1 MGVEYDPGVLYG
13 FKTENTQIT
22 CEGFQ
27 SYPFCS
33 CCYPDGHV
41 FGEEVCFEGLKES
54 KFQMDDTVF
63 GELMRK
69 YFGIE
74 CDYYLV
80 QAGDACFYHCD
91 ARKISFLSW
100 IREEKPE
107 WSLKKCKRVHKE
119 SLDLNAIPMIKM
131 PLMKKKAWMRV
142 QKRVI
147 RKSKKI
153 KMNARLNLC
162 KRMQRLMMTAKK
174 RRMAKGKSRRVV
186 MRLTLSIQSLNS
198 SKGINNS

>member
-119 SLDLNAIPMIKM
+119 LAGFECDSNDKDAFDEEEGVDESAEEGNKKVEKDKDERSSESLQENAKTNDDSKE
-131 PLMKKKAWMRV
+131 KKDGEGKESAGGDETD
-142 QKRVI
+142 
-147 RKSKKI
+147 SKYPKLEL
-153 KMNARLNLC
+153 K
-162 KRMQRLMMTAKK
+162 
-174 RRMAKGKSRRVV
+174 
-186 MRLTLSIQSLNS
+186 
-198 SKGINNS
+198 